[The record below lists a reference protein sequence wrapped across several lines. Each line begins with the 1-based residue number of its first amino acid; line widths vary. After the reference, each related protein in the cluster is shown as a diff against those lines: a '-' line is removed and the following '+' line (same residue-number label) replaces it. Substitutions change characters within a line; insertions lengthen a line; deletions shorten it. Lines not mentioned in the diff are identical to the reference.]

1 MQNSMRMRNFVAGQ
15 SRAAACRLAI
25 GLALSGMLAGGM
37 SGCETS
43 SGGGGR
49 AGGGAAPQQATVTT
63 PVAHDSWAALGYRL
77 DWRGFATVG
86 RGNRVTQ
93 FALGDDVL
101 AVQESGSRVS
111 LLEKRDGSMRWT
123 NELSSRLTRFVGLGL
138 MRDRVLASS
147 QSELM
152 WLDTATGNVV
162 VRQPFSKVVS
172 TPPMI
177 SGGIAVYGTSAGEI
191 VGHVLSNGV
200 KLWGFQTSGVIDQ
213 PPVDV
218 NGVAG
223 VVAQSGDVYFV
234 DPQSGMLYGGG
245 RMFAGTR
252 SAPTA
257 GDGAMYIAGLDQS
270 LWAFEPSGA
279 VRWRFRTES
288 PLTARPTH
296 HNGAV
301 YCEVPGL
308 GLVSVDARTG
318 RQRWASSEAR
328 GTVVAQRSGML
339 VVFAGSQSMLVD
351 PTDGTIVARESI
363 PDVAMLIAE
372 GFVDGPI
379 YAVSASGSIS
389 RFIPRR

>member
-296 HNGAV
+296 HNAR
-301 YCEVPGL
+301 YCEGPAGWRASTDRTPAMGVVGGPRHRGAQPRHWSSSRDRSRCWSIRLTARSPG
-308 GLVSVDARTG
+308 SRSRT
-318 RQRWASSEAR
+318 W
-328 GTVVAQRSGML
+328 L
-339 VVFAGSQSMLVD
+339 
-351 PTDGTIVARESI
+351 
-363 PDVAMLIAE
+363 LIAE
-372 GFVDGPI
+372 GLDGPI